1 MVDSF
6 NRRNYLKGVAGG
18 VTSIGIATSAS
29 AQGEQSEGDG
39 ESPEEAS
46 SKASAPSPYAPV
58 VEQAA
63 VTGGAAAENL
73 FRTGLDVEY
82 KEDSKAAVVTDADRA
97 AQATAIDTLTRAYPD
112 APIIGEEKVGEATKE
127 VPSDGLAF
135 TVDPIDGSYNY
146 TRGNA
151 LWCTSVAAI
160 DSAKAVAAATVVPE
174 RDDIYTGDPT
184 GVRRNDRP
192 VSVSDR
198 SDPTGFMVAPTYW
211 WGFDSRDQFATA
223 TGEVVRRFS
232 DLRRYGSTQLALAA
246 VAAGEI
252 EAAITNL
259 DDLNPWDTI
268 AGAALVEWA
277 GGTVTDLRG
286 NDWCYGSRGLVAS
299 NGRAHAEVV
308 EATQQIEEA
317 ASE

>member
-1 MVDSF
+1 MGSPFD
-6 NRRNYLKGVAGG
+6 RRTYLKGVAGG
-18 VTSIGIATSAS
+18 VTSVGIASSVSARDAES
-29 AQGEQSEGDG
+29 GPAEETPEGDVSG
-39 ESPEEAS
+39 TAE
-46 SKASAPSPYAPV
+46 PSPYAPV

-63 VTGGAAAENL
+63 VAGGAAAENL

-82 KEDSKAAVVTDADRA
+82 KEGSEAAVVTDADRT
-97 AQATAIDTLTRAYPD
+97 AQATAIDTLRRAYPD
-112 APIIGEEKVGEATKE
+112 APIVGEEKVGEATRE
-127 VPSDGLAF
+127 VPDSGLAF

-160 DSAKAVAAATVVPE
+160 DDAEAVAAATAVPE
-174 RDDIYTGDPT
+174 RDDIYTGGPA
-184 GVRRNDRP
+184 GVRRNDER

-198 SDPTGFMVAPTYW
+198 TDPTGFMVAPTYW
-211 WGFDSRDQFATA
+211 WGMDSRDQFATA
-223 TGEVVRRFS
+223 TGEIVRRFN

-252 EAAITNL
+252 EAAVTNL

-277 GGTVTDLRG
+277 GGRVTDLQG
-286 NDWCYGSRGLVAS
+286 DDWCHDSRGLVAS
-299 NGRAHAEVV
+299 NGGAHEEVV
-308 EATQQIEEA
+308 EATQRIEA

>member
-6 NRRNYLKGVAGG
+6 DRRSYLKGVAGG
-18 VTSIGIATSAS
+18 VTSIGIAGSAS
-29 AQGEQSEGDG
+29 AGGDG
-39 ESPEEAS
+39 SGSAGETPNGS
-46 SKASAPSPYAPV
+46 SDGTEPSPYAPV

-82 KEDSKAAVVTDADRA
+82 KEGSKAAVVTDADRA
-97 AQATAIDTLTRAYPD
+97 AQATAIDTLDRAYPD
-112 APIIGEEKVGEATKE
+112 APIVGEEKVGEATKR
-127 VPSDGLAF
+127 VPRTGLAF

-160 DSAKAVAAATVVPE
+160 DGAEAVAAATAVPE
-174 RDDIYTGDPT
+174 RDDVYTGDPT
-184 GVRRNDRP
+184 GVERNDEP

-198 SDPTGFMVAPTYW
+198 TEPTRFMVAPTYW

-223 TGEVVRRFS
+223 TSEVVRRFS
-232 DLRRYGSTQLALAA
+232 DLRRYGSTQIALAA

-286 NDWCYGSRGLVAS
+286 DDWCHDSRGLVAS
-299 NGRAHAEVV
+299 NGRAHEEVV
-308 EATQQIEEA
+308 EATRQIEEA